1 MLRSAQET
9 EDEDKG
15 ISVSSRLFGFL
26 LLGIALV
33 FIGIIILVVAT
44 LVFGGSASVGGII
57 LIGPIPIVFGVG
69 PDASWLIVI
78 SIILVVLSIV
88 LFLVMNRR
96 LRRFSS

>member
-9 EDEDKG
+9 EDEG
-15 ISVSSRLFGFL
+15 ISMSSRLFGFL

-33 FIGIIILVVAT
+33 FVGLVILVVAT
-44 LVFGGSASVGGII
+44 LFFGGSASVGGII
-57 LIGPIPIVFGVG
+57 LIGPIPIVFGAG

-78 SIILVVLSIV
+78 SIILAVLSIV

>member
-1 MLRSAQET
+1 MLRSGQET
-9 EDEDKG
+9 EDEG

-26 LLGIALV
+26 LLGISLV
-33 FIGIIILVVAT
+33 FVGIVILVVAT

-57 LIGPIPIVFGVG
+57 LIGPIPIVFGAG

-78 SIILVVLSIV
+78 SIILAVLSLV

-96 LRRFSS
+96 LRRFSG

>member
-1 MLRSAQET
+1 MLRRAQET
-9 EDEDKG
+9 EDEG

-33 FIGIIILVVAT
+33 FVGLVILVVAT
-44 LVFGGSASVGGII
+44 LVFGGSGSVGGII
-57 LIGPIPIVFGVG
+57 LIGPIPIVFGAG

>member
-9 EDEDKG
+9 EDED

-26 LLGIALV
+26 LLGIVLV
-33 FIGIIILVVAT
+33 FVGLVILVVAS
-44 LVFGGSASVGGII
+44 LVFGGSGSVGGII
-57 LIGPIPIVFGVG
+57 LIGPIPIVFGAG

-78 SIILVVLSIV
+78 SIILAVLSLV

>member
-9 EDEDKG
+9 EDEG
-15 ISVSSRLFGFL
+15 INVSSRLFGFL

-33 FIGIIILVVAT
+33 FVGLVILVVAT

-57 LIGPIPIVFGVG
+57 LIGPIPIVFGAG

-78 SIILVVLSIV
+78 SIILSVLSIL